1 MSLDW
6 GNKVYIFD
14 ESLYFY
20 DCVFYNRN
28 LDKTK
33 AMCKKTTCIQ
43 RIPFYNRI
51 YRTTSVVETV

>member
-33 AMCKKTTCIQ
+33 AMCKKKQ
-43 RIPFYNRI
+43 HAFNVFPFIIEYI
-51 YRTTSVVETV
+51 VPHPL